1 MDDRLENEHEF
12 KDTIRAAADVDED
25 VHERH
30 RRERL
35 DSEIAYEML
44 AVSSSMG
51 MFGMEETAANLMQL
65 ELARE
70 MLYREQQLDGTIQD
84 ENNRL

>member
-1 MDDRLENEHEF
+1 MENEHDF
-12 KDTIRAAADVDED
+12 KDTIREAADVDED

-44 AVSSSMG
+44 AVSSAMG
-51 MFGMEETAANLMQL
+51 MYGMEETSANLMQL

-70 MLYREQQLDGTIQD
+70 MLYKESELNDP
-84 ENNRL
+84 ENGAD

>member
-1 MDDRLENEHEF
+1 MENEHDF
-12 KDTIRAAADVDED
+12 KDTIREAADVDED

-44 AVSSSMG
+44 AVNSAMG
-51 MFGMEETAANLMQL
+51 MYGMDDTAANLLQL

-70 MLYREQQLDGTIQD
+70 MLYREQQLDGVISDKNEEQ
-84 ENNRL
+84 

>member
-1 MDDRLENEHEF
+1 MENEHDF
-12 KDTIRAAADVDED
+12 KDTIREAADVDED

-44 AVSSSMG
+44 AVSSAMG
-51 MFGMEETAANLMQL
+51 MYGMEETAANLMQL

-70 MLYREQQLDGTIQD
+70 MLYKESELNDPENGT
-84 ENNRL
+84 N

>member
-1 MDDRLENEHEF
+1 MDDRLENEHDF
-12 KDTIRAAADVDED
+12 KDTIREAADVDED

-44 AVSSSMG
+44 AVSSAMG
-51 MFGMEETAANLMQL
+51 MYGMEETATNLMQL

-70 MLYREQQLDGTIQD
+70 MLYKESELNDP
-84 ENNRL
+84 ENHAD